1 MQAGLDPFRFLLI
14 TLAGWMNQ
22 HQQHAIAYLV
32 EENRVLRE
40 QIGHRRMRFTDDQR
54 RRLAAK
60 AKVLGAKWLS
70 HIATIVTPE
79 TLLAWHRRLIAQKY
93 DGTEN
98 REPGRPRI
106 LADVQALIVRMARE
120 NREWGYRRIQGALA
134 NLGYVYARTTVA
146 NILKKNGLEPAP
158 ERSRRTTW
166 KEFLRRHWD
175 QIVATDF
182 FTIEVWTSRGL
193 KRFVILFFLEL
204 STRRVEVAGI
214 AATPNGL
221 WMTQIARNL
230 TDGLD
235 GFISRKRYLIHDRDP
250 LYTNE
255 FLNMLGDVGVQSVKL
270 PRRSPNLNAYAERFV
285 RTIKESCLDRMIWFG
300 EDALRR
306 GVSEFIAHYHAER
319 NHQGLDNRLIIPRS
333 TRDAVIG
340 PVRKRERLGGMLNY
354 YFREAA

>member
-14 TLAGWMNQ
+14 IVAGWMNQ
-22 HQQHAIAYLV
+22 HQQHAIAYLM

-40 QIGHRRMRFTDDQR
+40 QIGHRRMRFTDEQR

-60 AKVLGAKWLS
+60 AKIVGAKLLS

-93 DGTEN
+93 DGSRH
-98 REPGRPRI
+98 REPGRPPI
-106 LADVQALIVRMARE
+106 LGEVQALVVRMARE

-134 NLGYVYARTTVA
+134 NLGYDYARSTVA
-146 NILKKNGLEPAP
+146 NILKKNGVEPAP

-166 KEFLRRHWD
+166 KEFLRRHWE

-182 FTIEVWTSRGL
+182 FTIEVWTQKGL
-193 KRFVILFFLEL
+193 QRFIVLFFLEL

-214 AATPNGL
+214 AAKPNGP

-230 TDGLD
+230 TDCVD
-235 GFISRKRYLIHDRDP
+235 GFFIGKRYLIHDRDP

-255 FLNMLGDVGVQSVKL
+255 FLDMLGDVGVQSVKL

-306 GVSEFIAHYHAER
+306 GISEFISHYHFER
-319 NHQGLDNRLIIPRS
+319 NHQGLDNRLIIPQS
-333 TRDAVIG
+333 TTDATTG
-340 PVRKRERLGGMLNY
+340 KMRKRERLGGMLN
-354 YFREAA
+354 

>member
-255 FLNMLGDVGVQSVKL
+255 FLNMLGD
-270 PRRSPNLNAYAERFV
+270 
-285 RTIKESCLDRMIWFG
+285 
-300 EDALRR
+300 
-306 GVSEFIAHYHAER
+306 
-319 NHQGLDNRLIIPRS
+319 
-333 TRDAVIG
+333 IG
-340 PVRKRERLGGMLNY
+340 FHR
-354 YFREAA
+354 

>member
-1 MQAGLDPFRFLLI
+1 
-14 TLAGWMNQ
+14 
-22 HQQHAIAYLV
+22 
-32 EENRVLRE
+32 
-40 QIGHRRMRFTDDQR
+40 
-54 RRLAAK
+54 
-60 AKVLGAKWLS
+60 
-70 HIATIVTPE
+70 
-79 TLLAWHRRLIAQKY
+79 
-93 DGTEN
+93 
-98 REPGRPRI
+98 
-106 LADVQALIVRMARE
+106 
-120 NREWGYRRIQGALA
+120 
-134 NLGYVYARTTVA
+134 VA

-182 FTIEVWTSRGL
+182 FAIEVWTSRGL